1 MGDFEMA
8 VEEDQVTQLIK
19 GLVGTYVRT
28 RPYSRSNL
36 DTMEEQGTEKYH
48 KLMKLI
54 LFNNQ

>member
-8 VEEDQVTQLIK
+8 VEEDHVTQLIK
-19 GLVGTYVRT
+19 GLVDTYVRT
-28 RPYSRSNL
+28 RLYNHSNL
-36 DTMEEQGTEKYH
+36 DTMEEQETVKHH